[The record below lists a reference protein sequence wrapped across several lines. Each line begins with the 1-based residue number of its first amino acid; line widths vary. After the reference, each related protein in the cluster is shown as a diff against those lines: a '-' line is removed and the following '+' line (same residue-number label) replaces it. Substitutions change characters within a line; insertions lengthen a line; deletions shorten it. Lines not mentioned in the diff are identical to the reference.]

1 MLFHFDRRKK
11 SEKEKKP
18 PRFLVLRRKWLTL
31 GAAVLAIGFGLSCA
45 AAVVIQSWPTV
56 SRRYILLRKNTFREI
71 RYVSSHLNLHPVHK
85 AAAGLI
91 NREFARS
98 IPRFQIRRHI
108 VIDAEHRE

>member
-1 MLFHFDRRKK
+1 MPTGIKKRRAWTVIAQ
-11 SEKEKKP
+11 S
-18 PRFLVLRRKWLTL
+18 RT
-31 GAAVLAIGFGLSCA
+31 IGFGLSCA
-45 AAVVIQSWPTV
+45 AAVVMQSWPTV

-71 RYVSSHLNLHPVHK
+71 LYVSSHLNLHPVHK